1 MSEAGVYY
9 PPETRVLPLTVI
21 RRERM
26 LPMPGKVLVNPG
38 DRVQPAQPVAQAEVS
53 GEVSVVN
60 VAHLLRVAPRARLQI
75 YQGQRR
81 RGRDDEYRHCVQRF
95 DRGWPC

>member
-9 PPETRVLPLTVI
+9 PPETRVLPLTMI

-38 DRVQPAQPVAQAEVS
+38 ERCSRRKSVAQTEVS

-60 VAHLLRVAPRARLQI
+60 VAHLLRVAPARALQI
-75 YQGQRR
+75 YQSQRR
-81 RGRDDEYRHCVQRF
+81 R
-95 DRGWPC
+95 